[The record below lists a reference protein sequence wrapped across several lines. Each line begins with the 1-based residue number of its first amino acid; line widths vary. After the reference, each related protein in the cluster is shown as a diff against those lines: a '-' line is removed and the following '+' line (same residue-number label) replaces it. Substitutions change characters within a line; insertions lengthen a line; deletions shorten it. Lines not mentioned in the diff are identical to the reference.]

1 MPKCLT
7 LGPPLAMIFYVSWS
21 EASSYLSTGG
31 INCCV
36 QKFCVSRDLAHT
48 GHAYSATEKD
58 KAKAAVLMVLGFAPY
73 LVVTSLDIIAFLD
86 STLCLVFLICCL

>member
-1 MPKCLT
+1 MLVGLRHPVIFLQVVLIVVSKIFVCL
-7 LGPPLAMIFYVSWS
+7 
-21 EASSYLSTGG
+21 
-31 INCCV
+31 
-36 QKFCVSRDLAHT
+36 DLAHT